1 LLMKHQLCTQPP
13 PPTPVDGRNIDI
25 VPSGPAAW
33 RAYLRALGPGLVT
46 GASDDDPSGIA
57 TYAQTGA
64 QFGFG
69 MLWVAL
75 ITFPL
80 MAAVQEICDRTAL
93 ATGKG
98 LGELMVVRFGRA
110 SRGAIGVLIGA
121 LIIANALN
129 IAADLVAIGAGMHL
143 LHAGPAT
150 VWAVL
155 AGSAIMILLVSGSFA
170 TIARVFKVLCAALLA
185 YVVVLFLV
193 KIPWGT
199 VFFNTIVPHIRFSRT
214 YILLL
219 VGVLGT
225 TISPYL
231 FFWQSMHRLEEM
243 REEDAGGARPLPL
256 RRRSR
261 IDAEGKQSRSRFDV
275 FTGMAFSNVVM
286 FAIIVS
292 TAVHTYSE
300 VRPPPHHFLAG
311 SGGFSA
317 STRRRS
323 LREHHLCPRI
333 HRLGHVGDSGPR
345 RSRVGGDVRTSRQA
359 NGVFQFTTSCTR
371 FLRAV
376 RSRDRWWDGTQ
387 PVVSESDQ
395 ASGARSCCQRC
406 GSRAVHHRHDAR
418 LLQSDDHGRVRE
430 RASGKDSRMDNGAS
444 DGRRSYRALCDG
456 RCIGRHRRAVSP
468 VTIASPHA
476 ASIEV
481 ILTIS
486 NGYLAWAAHRIAG
499 LT

>member
-1 LLMKHQLCTQPP
+1 VTTGDDSLPEDTEHSDAGAASAVRPAP
-13 PPTPVDGRNIDI
+13 EVAPVDGRNIDI
-25 VPSGPAAW
+25 VPSGPPAW

-57 TYAQTGA
+57 TYAQSGA

-110 SRGAIGVLIGA
+110 WRGVIGILIGA

-129 IAADLVAIGAGMHL
+129 IAADLVAVGAGMHL

-155 AGSAIMILLVSGSFA
+155 AGAAIMSLLVSGSFA
-170 TIARVFKVLCAALLA
+170 TIARVFKALCAALLA

-193 KIPWGT
+193 KIPSGT

-214 YILLL
+214 YVALL

-231 FFWQSMHRLEEM
+231 FFWQSMHRLEDM

-292 TAVHTYSE
+292 TAVTLTPKSG
-300 VRPPPHHFLAG
+300 HH
-311 SGGFSA
+311 
-317 STRRRS
+317 
-323 LREHHLCPRI
+323 
-333 HRLGHVGDSGPR
+333 
-345 RSRVGGDVRTSRQA
+345 
-359 NGVFQFTTSCTR
+359 
-371 FLRAV
+371 
-376 RSRDRWWDGTQ
+376 
-387 PVVSESDQ
+387 
-395 ASGARSCCQRC
+395 
-406 GSRAVHHRHDAR
+406 
-418 LLQSDDHGRVRE
+418 
-430 RASGKDSRMDNGAS
+430 
-444 DGRRSYRALCDG
+444 
-456 RCIGRHRRAVSP
+456 
-468 VTIASPHA
+468 
-476 ASIEV
+476 
-481 ILTIS
+481 LTIS
-486 NGYLAWAAHRIAG
+486 SPAQVAQALRPVAGRFASIIFALGFIGSGMLAIPVLAGAGSAGMSGLLGKRTGFSNSPRRAPVFYGLCAVGTVGGMALSLLSVNPITLLVFVAVVNGVAAAPFIIVTMLVSSNRAIMAEYVNGRAAKILGWTTALLMAAAAIA
-499 LT
+499 LFAVNRHVIP